1 MTLTTPSVTGELF
14 PLSERPAAVL
24 QVFGIEP
31 FHTEGEPL
39 ALGFAPDGT
48 LWSVEDPGV
57 LRHWDPNKARQIETH
72 VVDDLATLWAFSPG
86 CKFAVS
92 GSEELTLWD
101 VASGEEVAVLGPVP
115 WVTAVAFSADGKW
128 LASGHDDGG
137 VRLWDLSLRQAGRE
151 FRQHTRPVSAVT
163 FSADGKS
170 LASAGEEKAIHLWD
184 IASGNLTRKLAGH
197 TDRIP
202 SLVWHPTQ
210 PRLISAGWDTTARVW
225 DTNTGE
231 PIILLN
237 SHATQVHVLAI
248 NRDGSLLAAADS
260 NHAVHVWN
268 LNTFQTL
275 HIWNDAAAEIRCL
288 AFAADGRTL
297 ASGSVDSIV
306 TVRDAAQAGP
316 DEAPRDPLDLRFGVA
331 LSGNGSRLYSV
342 ASGTPLRGWETASGR
357 PTVELKDAGR
367 LRAFA
372 VSPDGKTIAGS
383 LATPVTVQQIRQGA
397 NDILTLHLWDAA
409 TGNRLRVLDGQ
420 APPITALAFSPDSK
434 LLVSSS
440 YMKSDLWF
448 WELATGQPILM
459 IPNALEGCS
468 VEAVV
473 FHPTDGYA
481 IAGGI
486 DWMATS
492 GSDGAIGLWDPLNKK
507 EVNTFGR
514 GALALAVHPAGKR
527 LATAGLDRTI
537 RFWSLPDGAE
547 TSQMRG
553 HTEAVTCLAYTPDG
567 RYLASGSDD
576 LSVRFWDA
584 QTGTQAAHVL
594 LDTQVK
600 ALAFAPDSTL
610 LYTGNGNGSCYQL
623 SVERILGG

>member
-14 PLSERPAAVL
+14 PLSERPSAVL
-24 QVFGIEP
+24 QVYGIEP

-39 ALGFAPDGT
+39 ALGFAADGT

-57 LRHWDPNKARQIETH
+57 LRHWDPTRAKQIDCH
-72 VVDDLATLWAFSPG
+72 IVDDLATLWALSPG

-101 VASGEEVAVLGPVP
+101 VPSGDEVAVLGPVP
-115 WVTAVAFSADGKW
+115 WVTAVAFSADGKS
-128 LASGHDDGG
+128 LASGHDDGI
-137 VRLWDLSLRQAGRE
+137 VRLWDVASRSLVRE
-151 FRQHTRPVSAVT
+151 FREHGRAVSAIA
-163 FSADGKS
+163 FSPDGS
-170 LASAGEEKAIHLWD
+170 ALASAGEDKVIHLWNT
-184 IASGNLTRKLAGH
+184 AAGSLTRKLAGH

-225 DTNTGE
+225 DSNTGE
-231 PIILLN
+231 PVILLN
-237 SHATQVHVLAI
+237 SHATQVHALAI
-248 NRDGSLLAAADS
+248 NRDGTLLAAADS
-260 NHAVHVWN
+260 NQSVHVWD
-268 LNTFQTL
+268 LKTFQTL
-275 HIWNDAAAEIRCL
+275 HVWTDSAAEIRCL
-288 AFAADGRTL
+288 AFAPDGRTL

-316 DEAPRDPLDLRFGVA
+316 DEEPEDPLDLRYGLA
-331 LSGNGSRLYSV
+331 LSPDGKRLYSV
-342 ASGTPLRGWETASGR
+342 AAGTTLRAWDVASSR
-357 PTVELKDAGR
+357 PDVEFKDSGR

-372 VSPDGKTIAGS
+372 LSADGKTVAGS
-383 LATPVTVQQIRQGA
+383 LAVPVSIQQIRQGA
-397 NDILTLHLWDAA
+397 NDVLSLYVWDAVS
-409 TGNRLRVLDGQ
+409 GSRLRVLDGQ
-420 APPITALAFSPDSK
+420 APPITALVFSPDGK
-434 LLVSSS
+434 VLCSSS

-448 WELATGQPILM
+448 WDLSNGQPILM

-468 VEAVV
+468 VEAVIW
-473 FHPTDGYA
+473 HPTDGYA

-486 DWMATS
+486 DWMAT
-492 GSDGAIGLWDPLNKK
+492 GGTDGAIGLWDPINKK

-527 LATAGLDRTI
+527 LASAGIDRTI
-537 RFWSLPDGAE
+537 RFWSLPDGSE
-547 TSQMRG
+547 TGQIRA
-553 HTEAVTCLAYTPDG
+553 HTEAVTSLAYSSDG

-576 LSVRFWDA
+576 LSVRLWDA
-584 QTGTQAAHVL
+584 QTGAAAAHVL

-623 SVERILGG
+623 SVEKIIGG